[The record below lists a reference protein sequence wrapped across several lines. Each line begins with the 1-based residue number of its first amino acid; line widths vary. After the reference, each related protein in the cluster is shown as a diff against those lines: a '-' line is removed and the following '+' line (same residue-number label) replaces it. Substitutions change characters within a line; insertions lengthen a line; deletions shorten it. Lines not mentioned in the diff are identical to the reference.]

1 MNFRR
6 YFKLFLL
13 CLVITFN
20 SCKSSEDTVIAND
33 NQEINILPPAELY
46 GNLFYDVQ
54 TRAIFEDSKTFV
66 DATPKYNVG
75 LIRQRYD
82 MLEDTTVKGM
92 KTFLDQHFS
101 IPEAD
106 LHFKSDSL
114 EIGMHIKSLW
124 EVLKRPA
131 NDSISGTLIPL
142 PNDYIVPG
150 GRFREVYYWDSYFTM
165 LGLQVDGENE
175 VIRNMVENFAFLI
188 DELGFIPNGNRTY
201 YLGRSQPPFFSLMV
215 DILADIEGEQVY
227 AEFLDALVKEHQF
240 WMKGSNELKPG
251 NAINRVVKLKD
262 GTVLNRYYDEFDTP
276 RPESYREDVETA
288 EIAMKAN
295 PMLKKE
301 DVYRNLRA
309 GAESGW
315 DYSSRWLVK
324 NKRNEFKLSSIQT
337 TSILPVDLNSL
348 LYQLEK
354 TISRAAKISGKEEL
368 SAGYANLAEKRQ
380 KAIVNY
386 FWDTEKEFFQ
396 DYNFEAEEFTR
407 NLSLAA
413 MYPLFFQIADE
424 QQAGKVATKI
434 KEDFLKPGGVVTT
447 PYNTGQQWDAPNG
460 WAPLQWITI
469 QGLRNYKHLK
479 LSEEIKRRWLDVN
492 SAVYD
497 RTYKMTEKYN
507 VMDLSKESGGGE
519 YPTQDGFGW
528 TNGVYKKLSSEE

>member
-13 CLVITFN
+13 CLLIAFN
-20 SCKSSEDTVIAND
+20 SCKSSPDPVVVHD
-33 NQEINILPPAELY
+33 DKEITILPPAELY

-66 DATPKYNVG
+66 DANPKYSVG

-106 LHFKSDSL
+106 LQFKSDSL

-165 LGLQVDGENE
+165 LGLQIDGENE

-215 DILADIEGEQVY
+215 NILADIEGEQVY
-227 AEFLDALVKEHQF
+227 AEYLDALEQEHKF

-251 NAINRVVKLKD
+251 NATNRVVKLKD
-262 GTVLNRYYDEFDTP
+262 GTILNRYYDEFATP

-288 EIAMKAN
+288 EIALKTN

-301 DVYRNLRA
+301 DIYRDLRA

-324 NKRNEFKLSSIQT
+324 NVRNEFKLSSIQT

-348 LYQLEK
+348 LYQLER
-354 TISRAAKISGKEEL
+354 TISRAAKIAEKKEM
-368 SAGYANLAEKRQ
+368 SATYAKLAEDRRQ
-380 KAIVNY
+380 AIKNY
-386 FWDTEKEFFQ
+386 FWDPKKEFFQ
-396 DYNFEAEEFTR
+396 DYNFEKQEFTG

-424 QQAGKVATKI
+424 QQADKVATRI

-447 PYNTGQQWDAPNG
+447 PYSTGQQWDAPNG

-469 QGLRNYKHLK
+469 QALRNYKHLE
-479 LSEEIKRRWLDVN
+479 LSEEIKTRWLDVN
-492 SAVYD
+492 SAVYN

-507 VMDLSKESGGGE
+507 VIDLSKESGGGE

>member
-1 MNFRR
+1 MM
-6 YFKLFLL
+6 
-13 CLVITFN
+13 FN
-20 SCKSSEDTVIAND
+20 SCKSSEISVVDND
-33 NQEINILPPAELY
+33 DQEINILPPAELY

-66 DATPKYNVG
+66 DATPKYSVG

-82 MLEDTTVKGM
+82 MLEDTTDTGM

-106 LHFKSDSL
+106 LDFKSDSL
-114 EIGMHIKSLW
+114 PIGMHIKSLW

-165 LGLQVDGENE
+165 LGLQVDGEND

-188 DELGFIPNGNRTY
+188 DKLGFIPNGNRTY

-227 AEFLDALVKEHQF
+227 AEFLNALVKEHQF
-240 WMKGSNELKPG
+240 WMKGNDELKPG

-262 GTVLNRYYDEFDTP
+262 GTILNRYFDELDTP

-288 EIAMKAN
+288 KIAMKAH
-295 PMLKKE
+295 PMLRKE

-324 NKRNEFKLSSIQT
+324 NKRNEFELSSIQT

-348 LYQLEK
+348 LYKLEK
-354 TISRAAKISGKEEL
+354 TISKAAKISDKEEI
-368 SAGYANLAEKRQ
+368 SANYAKLAEKRQ
-380 KAIVNY
+380 QAIANY
-386 FWDTEKEFFQ
+386 FWDSEMEFFQ
-396 DYNFEAEEFTR
+396 DYNFEKQEFTG

-424 QQAGKVATKI
+424 QQANKVAKKI
-434 KEDFLKPGGVVTT
+434 KENFLKPGGVVTT

-469 QGLRNYKHLK
+469 QGSRNYKHLE
-479 LSEEIKRRWLDVN
+479 LSEEIKSRWLDVN

>member
-13 CLVITFN
+13 SLVITFN
-20 SCKSSEDTVIAND
+20 SCKSSEDTVVAND

-46 GNLFYDVQ
+46 GNLFFDVQ

-66 DATPKYNVG
+66 DATPKYSLG

-82 MLEDTTVKGM
+82 MLEDTTVTGM

-106 LHFKSDSL
+106 LDFKSDSL
-114 EIGMHIKSLW
+114 QIGMHIKSLW

-165 LGLQVDGENE
+165 LGLQVDKENE

-215 DILADIEGEQVY
+215 DILADIEGEEVY
-227 AEFLDALVKEHQF
+227 AEFLNALVKEHQF
-240 WMKGSNELKPG
+240 WMKGNNELKPG
-251 NAINRVVKLKD
+251 NASNRVVKLKD

-288 EIAMKAN
+288 KIAMKAN
-295 PMLKKE
+295 PRLKKE

-324 NKRNEFKLSSIQT
+324 NKRNEFELSSIQT

-354 TISRAAKISGKEEL
+354 TISRAAKISGKEEM
-368 SAGYANLAEKRQ
+368 SAIYAKLAEKRQ
-380 KAIVNY
+380 KAIANF
-386 FWDTEKEFFQ
+386 FWDPEKEFFQ
-396 DYNFEAEEFTR
+396 DYNFEAEEFTG

-413 MYPLFFQIADE
+413 MYPLFFQIVDE
-424 QQAGKVATKI
+424 KQAGKVATKI
-434 KEDFLKPGGVVTT
+434 KEDFLKPGGVATT

-469 QGLRNYKHLK
+469 QGLRNYKHLE
-479 LSEEIKRRWLDVN
+479 LSEEVKRRWLEVN
-492 SAVYD
+492 SAVYN